1 MRLHGRGSHREI
13 ESACLPIL
21 TVIGIET
28 ETGMTHARP
37 FPFGPLTET
46 NTWRKGDF
54 VIPLTAPRRVAAL
67 SRQVPMVGRVGRDMT
82 QGRGDLLLVSE
93 GVVGTGVG
101 TGRRTGTAVQ
111 GKGVTMMAAER
122 EVGMDMGHAI
132 GTAIVLVLGN
142 VLLVLAIVIEIEIGI
157 RITGAVELGP
167 AHPLPLATTEEVA
180 AQNEMVRRVVVI
192 EEIPSARVKRSLQN
206 IETRGS
212 CILE

>member
-1 MRLHGRGSHREI
+1 
-13 ESACLPIL
+13 
-21 TVIGIET
+21 
-28 ETGMTHARP
+28 MTHARP

-93 GVVGTGVG
+93 GVVGTGIG

-132 GTAIVLVLGN
+132 GTAIVLVL
-142 VLLVLAIVIEIEIGI
+142 AIVIEIEIGI
-157 RITGAVELGP
+157 RITGAVEIGP
-167 AHPLPLATTEEVA
+167 AHPLPFATAEEVA